1 MATVRRMLA
10 FAKKMEDT
18 FKMLTEPV
26 VNPEPGNDVP
36 NEDSLEAVDLAN
48 ESEDGESDSETKVTE
63 EDQLLVLAL
72 VERAVGKEVGDT
84 ATEAVVPAGTLA
96 LGLLV
101 VVVVASDVEEEVHGP
116 ATDLLADHVESGVD
130 GSLLK
135 KLVHLVD
142 GSAGA
147 GSEDLASLRHEDHVA
162 LHVASGLVVLAVADL
177 PGEVGDEESRV
188 AEPTDK
194 VVEGLAI
201 GERLVTA
208 LVGKNPETG
217 TDETLDDS
225 VESPQSP
232 TNAVGGNV
240 LGSDKFVEEVESADE
255 SDNVTGNVVEASGSG
270 ALEAV
275 LGNGIADVVDGV
287 VGDGELVAVSID
299 QFLLLHGGLPL
310 LVVIL
315 RSERGEGSGG
325 CRGSGRI
332 VGRGESGGGSR
343 VGGLG
348 TPGGRSLREGG
359 GAHLERS
366 IERIDW

>member
-1 MATVRRMLA
+1 
-10 FAKKMEDT
+10 
-18 FKMLTEPV
+18 MLTEPV
-26 VNPEPGNDVP
+26 VDPEPGNDVP

-48 ESEDGESDSETKVTE
+48 ESENGESDGETKVTE

-72 VERAVGKEVGDT
+72 VERAVGKEVRDT
-84 ATEAVVPAGTLA
+84 AAEAVEPASTLA
-96 LGLLV
+96 LSLLV

-130 GSLLK
+130 GSLLE

-162 LHVASGLVVLAVADL
+162 LHVAGGLVVLAVGDL
-177 PGEVGDEESRV
+177 PGEVGNEESRV
-188 AEPTDK
+188 AEPTNK
-194 VVEGLAI
+194 VVQGLAVR
-201 GERLVTA
+201 ERLVTA

-225 VESPQSP
+225 VESPQTP
-232 TNAVGGNV
+232 TDTIGGNV

-255 SDNVTGNVVEASGSG
+255 SDNVTGNVVEASGSR

-275 LGNGIADVVDGV
+275 LRNGIADVVDGV

-299 QFLLLHGGLPL
+299 QFLLLYSRLPL

-315 RSERGEGSGG
+315 GRERGEGGGG
-325 CRGSGRI
+325 CRSSGRV
-332 VGRGESGGGSR
+332 VGRCEGSGGSR

-348 TPGGRSLREGG
+348 TPGGHPLLREGG

-366 IERIDW
+366 IELIDW

>member
-1 MATVRRMLA
+1 
-10 FAKKMEDT
+10 
-18 FKMLTEPV
+18 MLTQPV
-26 VNPEPGNDVP
+26 VDPEPGNNVP
-36 NEDSLEAVDLAN
+36 NEDSLEAIDLAD
-48 ESEDGESDSETKVTE
+48 ESKNGESDGKTKVTE

-72 VERAVGKEVGDT
+72 VKRAVGQEVADT
-84 ATEAVVPAGTLA
+84 AAEAVEPAGTLA

-101 VVVVASDVEEEVHGP
+101 VVVVAGDVEEEVHGP
-116 ATDLLADHVESGVD
+116 ASNLLTDHVDGGVD
-130 GSLLK
+130 GSLLHEF
-135 KLVHLVD
+135 VHLVD
-142 GSAGA
+142 GSASA
-147 GSEDLASLRHEDHVA
+147 GSEDLTGLGDEDHVT
-162 LHVASGLVVLAVADL
+162 LHVAGGLVVLAVGDL

-188 AEPTDK
+188 AEPTNE
-194 VVEGLAI
+194 VVQGLAVR
-201 GERLVTA
+201 ERLVTA

-217 TDETLDDS
+217 TDETLNDS
-225 VESPQSP
+225 VESPQTP
-232 TNAVGGNV
+232 TNGVGGNV
-240 LGSDKFVEEVESADE
+240 LGSDKFVEKVEGADE
-255 SDNVTGNVVEASGSG
+255 SDDVTGNVVEASGSR

-315 RSERGEGSGG
+315 RSERGEGGGG
-325 CRGSGRI
+325 CRRGGRV
-332 VGRGESGGGSR
+332 VGRSEGGGGSR

-348 TPGGRSLREGG
+348 APGGHPLLRKSG

>member
-1 MATVRRMLA
+1 MATLEGMLVLLEMGE
-10 FAKKMEDT
+10 KCSE
-18 FKMLTEPV
+18 MLTEPV

-162 LHVASGLVVLAVADL
+162 LHVAGGLVVLAVADL
-177 PGEVGDEESRV
+177 PAEVRDEKSRV
-188 AEPTDK
+188 AEPTNK
-194 VVEGLAI
+194 VVQDLAVGEGL
-201 GERLVTA
+201 VTT
-208 LVGKNPETG
+208 LVGKDPETG
-217 TDETLDDS
+217 TDHTLDDG
-225 VESPQSP
+225 VESPESP
-232 TNAVGGNV
+232 TSGVRGNV
-240 LGSDKFVEEVESADE
+240 LGSDKLVEEVESADK
-255 SDNVTGNVVEASGSG
+255 SDDVTGDVVEASGSRT
-270 ALEAV
+270 LEAV
-275 LGNGIADVVDGV
+275 LGDSIANIVDGV
-287 VGDGELVAVSID
+287 VGDLELLAISIE
-299 QFLLLHGGLPL
+299 QLFLGLGLRLL
-310 LVVIL
+310 LVVVL
-315 RSERGEGSGG
+315 RSERGE
-325 CRGSGRI
+325 
-332 VGRGESGGGSR
+332 
-343 VGGLG
+343 
-348 TPGGRSLREGG
+348 
-359 GAHLERS
+359 
-366 IERIDW
+366 